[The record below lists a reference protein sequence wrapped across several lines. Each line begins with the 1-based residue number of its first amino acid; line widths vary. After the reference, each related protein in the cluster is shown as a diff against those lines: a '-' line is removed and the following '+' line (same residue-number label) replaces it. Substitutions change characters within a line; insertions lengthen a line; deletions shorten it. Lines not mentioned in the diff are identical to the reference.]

1 MKMYLI
7 HGKNSDKNS
16 YTLNNFLKV
25 TENID
30 VQFVEY
36 DSSLSFKEIYNIIDS
51 QLQGISEDDIIVG
64 HSLGGYYA
72 LIFSSKYNTKK
83 ILLNPSL
90 HPEGYPELN
99 SEVKSFNRAGLCL
112 TSSEDEVLKNNYEL
126 CKENLKY
133 IEVIDTKEKHR
144 ISDFSKYKKFIDEL
158 IGEYLW

>member
-7 HGKNSDKNS
+7 HGKNSNKNS

-30 VQFVEY
+30 VLFVEY

-51 QLQGISEDDIIVG
+51 QLQDISEDDIIVG
-64 HSLGGYYA
+64 HSLGGYFA

-83 ILLNPSL
+83 ILINPSL
-90 HPEGYPELN
+90 HQKGYPELR

-112 TSSEDEVLKNNYEL
+112 TSSEDEVLKNNYEI

-144 ISDFSKYKKFIDEL
+144 ISDFSRYQKLINEL

>member
-25 TENID
+25 TESID

-64 HSLGGYYA
+64 HSLGGYFA
-72 LIFSSKYNTKK
+72 LIFSSKYGTKK
-83 ILLNPSL
+83 ILINPSL
-90 HPEGYPELN
+90 HPKGYPELS

-158 IGEYLW
+158 IGEYSW

>member
-7 HGKNSDKNS
+7 HGKNSNKNS

-36 DSSLSFKEIYNIIDS
+36 DSSLSFKDIYNIIDS
-51 QLQGISEDDIIVG
+51 QLQDITEDDIIVG
-64 HSLGGYYA
+64 HSLGGYFA

-83 ILLNPSL
+83 ILINPSL
-90 HPEGYPELN
+90 HPKGYPELR

-112 TSSEDEVLKNNYEL
+112 TSSEDEVLKNNYEV
-126 CKENLKY
+126 CKKELKY
-133 IEVIDTKEKHR
+133 IQVIDTKEKHR
-144 ISDFSKYKKFIDEL
+144 ISDFSRYQKLINEL

>member
-16 YTLNNFLKV
+16 YTLNNFLRV
-25 TENID
+25 TEKID

-72 LIFSSKYNTKK
+72 LIFSSKYSTKK
-83 ILLNPSL
+83 ILINPSL
-90 HPEGYPELN
+90 HPKGYPELS

-112 TSSEDEVLKNNYEL
+112 TSSEDKVLENNYEV

>member
-7 HGKNSDKNS
+7 HGKNSNKNS

-36 DSSLSFKEIYNIIDS
+36 DSSLSFKDIYNIIDS
-51 QLQGISEDDIIVG
+51 QLQDISEDDIIVG
-64 HSLGGYYA
+64 HSLGGYFA

-83 ILLNPSL
+83 ILINPSL
-90 HPEGYPELN
+90 HPKGYPELR

-112 TSSEDEVLKNNYEL
+112 TSSEDEVLKNNYEV
-126 CKENLKY
+126 CKKELKY
-133 IEVIDTKEKHR
+133 IQVIDTKEKHR
-144 ISDFSKYKKFIDEL
+144 ISDFSRYQKLINEL

>member
-7 HGKNSDKNS
+7 HGKNSNKNS

-36 DSSLSFKEIYNIIDS
+36 DSSLSFKDIYNIIDS
-51 QLQGISEDDIIVG
+51 QLQDITEDDIIVG
-64 HSLGGYYA
+64 HSLGGYFA

-83 ILLNPSL
+83 ILIKRSL
-90 HPEGYPELN
+90 HPKGYPELR

-112 TSSEDEVLKNNYEL
+112 TSSEDEVLKNNYEV
-126 CKENLKY
+126 CKKELKF
-133 IEVIDTKEKHR
+133 IQVINTKEKHR
-144 ISDFSKYKKFIDEL
+144 ISDFSRYQKLINEL

>member
-7 HGKNSDKNS
+7 HGKNSNKNS

-36 DSSLSFKEIYNIIDS
+36 DSSLSFKDIYNIIDS
-51 QLQGISEDDIIVG
+51 QLQDITEDDIIVG
-64 HSLGGYYA
+64 HSLGGYFA

-83 ILLNPSL
+83 ILINPSL
-90 HPEGYPELN
+90 HPKGYPELR

-112 TSSEDEVLKNNYEL
+112 TSSEDEVLKNNYEV
-126 CKENLKY
+126 CKKELKY
-133 IEVIDTKEKHR
+133 IQVIDTKEKHR

>member
-1 MKMYLI
+1 MKIYLI

-25 TENID
+25 IHDID

-36 DSSLSFKEIYNIIDS
+36 DYSLSFKEIYDIIDS
-51 QLQGISEDDIIVG
+51 QLQGITEDDIIVG
-64 HSLGGYYA
+64 HSLGGYFA

-83 ILLNPSL
+83 ILINPSL
-90 HPEGYPELN
+90 HPKGYPELR

-112 TSSEDEVLKNNYEL
+112 TSSEDEVLKNNYEV
-126 CKENLKY
+126 CKKELKF
-133 IEVIDTKEKHR
+133 IQVIDTREKHR
-144 ISDFSKYKKFIDEL
+144 ISDFSKYEKVINEL

>member
-7 HGKNSDKNS
+7 HGKNSNKNS

-36 DSSLSFKEIYNIIDS
+36 DSSLSFKEIYDIIDS
-51 QLQGISEDDIIVG
+51 QLQDITEDDIIVG
-64 HSLGGYYA
+64 HSLGGYFA

-83 ILLNPSL
+83 ILINPSL
-90 HPEGYPELN
+90 HPKGYPELR

-112 TSSEDEVLKNNYEL
+112 TSSEDEVLENNYEV

>member
-7 HGKNSDKNS
+7 HGKNSNKNS

-36 DSSLSFKEIYNIIDS
+36 DSSLSFKDIYNIIDS
-51 QLQGISEDDIIVG
+51 QLQDITEDDIIVG
-64 HSLGGYYA
+64 HSLGGYFA

-83 ILLNPSL
+83 ILINPSL
-90 HPEGYPELN
+90 HPKGYSELR

-112 TSSEDEVLKNNYEL
+112 TSSEDEVLKNNYEV
-126 CKENLKY
+126 CKKELKY
-133 IEVIDTKEKHR
+133 IQAIDTKEKHR
-144 ISDFSKYKKFIDEL
+144 ISDFSKYKKVINEL
-158 IGEYLW
+158 IGEYLF

>member
-7 HGKNSDKNS
+7 HGKNSNKNS

-30 VQFVEY
+30 VQFIEY
-36 DSSLSFKEIYNIIDS
+36 DSSLSFKDIYNIIDS
-51 QLQGISEDDIIVG
+51 QLQDISEDDIIVG
-64 HSLGGYYA
+64 HSLGGYFA

-83 ILLNPSL
+83 ILINPSL
-90 HPEGYPELN
+90 HPKGYPELR

-112 TSSEDEVLKNNYEL
+112 TSSEDEVLKNNYEV
-126 CKENLKY
+126 CKKELKY
-133 IEVIDTKEKHR
+133 IQVIDTKEKHR

-158 IGEYLW
+158 IGEYLF

>member
-7 HGKNSDKNS
+7 HGKNSNKNS

-36 DSSLSFKEIYNIIDS
+36 DSSLSFKDIYNIIDS
-51 QLQGISEDDIIVG
+51 QLQDITEDDIIVG
-64 HSLGGYYA
+64 HSLGGYFA

-83 ILLNPSL
+83 ILINPSL
-90 HPEGYPELN
+90 HPEGYSELR

-112 TSSEDEVLKNNYEL
+112 TSSEDEVLKNNYEV
-126 CKENLKY
+126 CKKELKY
-133 IEVIDTKEKHR
+133 IQVIDTKEKHR
-144 ISDFSKYKKFIDEL
+144 ISDFSRYQKLINEL
-158 IGEYLW
+158 LGEYLW

>member
-25 TENID
+25 TPNID
-30 VQFVEY
+30 VQFIEY
-36 DSSLSFKEIYNIIDS
+36 DSSLSFKEIYDIIDA
-51 QLQGISEDDIIVG
+51 QLQGITEDDIIVG
-64 HSLGGYYA
+64 HSLGGYFA

-83 ILLNPSL
+83 ILINPSL
-90 HPEGYPELN
+90 HPKGYPDLS

-112 TSSEDEVLKNNYEL
+112 TSSEDEVLKNNYEV
-126 CKENLKY
+126 CKKELKF
-133 IEVIDTKEKHR
+133 IQVINTKEKHR
-144 ISDFSKYKKFIDEL
+144 MSDFSKYEKVINEL

>member
-7 HGKNSDKNS
+7 HGKNSNKNS

-36 DSSLSFKEIYNIIDS
+36 DSSLSFKDIYNIIDS
-51 QLQGISEDDIIVG
+51 QLQDITEDDIIVG
-64 HSLGGYYA
+64 HSLGGYFA

-83 ILLNPSL
+83 ILINPSL
-90 HPEGYPELN
+90 HPEGYPELR

-112 TSSEDEVLKNNYEL
+112 TSSEDEVLKNNYEV
-126 CKENLKY
+126 CKKELKY
-133 IEVIDTKEKHR
+133 IQVIDTKEKHR
-144 ISDFSKYKKFIDEL
+144 ISDFSKYEKFIDEL

>member
-7 HGKNSDKNS
+7 HGKNSNKNS

-36 DSSLSFKEIYNIIDS
+36 DSSLSFKDIYNIIDS
-51 QLQGISEDDIIVG
+51 QLQDITEDDIIVG
-64 HSLGGYYA
+64 HSLGGYFA

-83 ILLNPSL
+83 ILINPSL
-90 HPEGYPELN
+90 HPKGYPELR

-112 TSSEDEVLKNNYEL
+112 TSSEDEVLKNNYEV
-126 CKENLKY
+126 CKKELKF
-133 IEVIDTKEKHR
+133 IQVINTKEKHR
-144 ISDFSKYKKFIDEL
+144 ISDFSRYQKLINEL

>member
-7 HGKNSDKNS
+7 HGKNSNKNS

-25 TENID
+25 TPNID
-30 VQFVEY
+30 VQFIEY
-36 DSSLSFKEIYNIIDS
+36 DSSLSFKEIYDIIDS
-51 QLQGISEDDIIVG
+51 QLQDITEDDIIVG
-64 HSLGGYYA
+64 HSLGGYFA

-83 ILLNPSL
+83 ILINPSL
-90 HPEGYPELN
+90 HPKGYPELR

-112 TSSEDEVLKNNYEL
+112 TSSEDEVLENNYEV

>member
-7 HGKNSDKNS
+7 HGKNSNKNS

-36 DSSLSFKEIYNIIDS
+36 DSSLSFKDIYNIIDS
-51 QLQGISEDDIIVG
+51 QLQDITEDDIIVG
-64 HSLGGYYA
+64 HSLGGYFA

-83 ILLNPSL
+83 ILINPSL
-90 HPEGYPELN
+90 HPKGYPELR

-112 TSSEDEVLKNNYEL
+112 TSSEDEVLKNNYEV
-126 CKENLKY
+126 CKKELKY
-133 IEVIDTKEKHR
+133 IQVIDTKEKHR
-144 ISDFSKYKKFIDEL
+144 ISDFSKYEKFIDEL

>member
-7 HGKNSDKNS
+7 HGKNSNKNS

-30 VQFVEY
+30 VQFIEY
-36 DSSLSFKEIYNIIDS
+36 DSSLSFKDIYNIIDS
-51 QLQGISEDDIIVG
+51 QLQDITEDDIIVG
-64 HSLGGYYA
+64 HSLGGYFA

-83 ILLNPSL
+83 ILINPSL
-90 HPEGYPELN
+90 HPKGYPELR

-112 TSSEDEVLKNNYEL
+112 TSSEDEVLKNNYEV
-126 CKENLKY
+126 CKKELKY
-133 IEVIDTKEKHR
+133 IQVIDTKEKHR

-158 IGEYLW
+158 IGEYLF

>member
-7 HGKNSDKNS
+7 HGKNSNKNS

-25 TENID
+25 TPNID
-30 VQFVEY
+30 VQFIEY
-36 DSSLSFKEIYNIIDS
+36 DSSLSFKEIYHIIDS

-83 ILLNPSL
+83 ILINPSL
-90 HPEGYPELN
+90 HPKGYPELR

-112 TSSEDEVLKNNYEL
+112 TSSEDEVLENNYEV

-144 ISDFSKYKKFIDEL
+144 ISDFSRYQKLINEL
-158 IGEYLW
+158 LGEYLW

>member
-1 MKMYLI
+1 MKIYLI

-25 TENID
+25 TPNID
-30 VQFVEY
+30 VQFIEY

-51 QLQGISEDDIIVG
+51 QLQGISEDDIILG
-64 HSLGGYYA
+64 HSLGGYFA

-83 ILLNPSL
+83 ILINPSL
-90 HPEGYPELN
+90 HPKGYPELR

-112 TSSEDEVLKNNYEL
+112 TSSEDEVLENNYEV
-126 CKENLKY
+126 CKKELKF
-133 IEVIDTKEKHR
+133 IQVIDTKEKHR

-158 IGEYLW
+158 IGEYLF

>member
-1 MKMYLI
+1 MKIYLI

-25 TENID
+25 TPNID
-30 VQFVEY
+30 VQFIEY

-51 QLQGISEDDIIVG
+51 QLQRISEDDIIVG

-83 ILLNPSL
+83 ILINPSL
-90 HPEGYPELN
+90 HPKGYPELR

-112 TSSEDEVLKNNYEL
+112 TSSEDEVLKNNYEV
-126 CKENLKY
+126 CKKELKF
-133 IEVIDTKEKHR
+133 IQVIDTKEKHR

-158 IGEYLW
+158 IGEYLF

>member
-7 HGKNSDKNS
+7 HGKNSNKNS

-36 DSSLSFKEIYNIIDS
+36 DSSLSFKEIYDIIDS

-64 HSLGGYYA
+64 HSLGGYFA

-83 ILLNPSL
+83 ILINPSL
-90 HPEGYPELN
+90 HPKGYPELR

-112 TSSEDEVLKNNYEL
+112 TSSEDEVLENNYEV

>member
-7 HGKNSDKNS
+7 HGKNSNKNS

-36 DSSLSFKEIYNIIDS
+36 DSSLSFKDIYNIIDS
-51 QLQGISEDDIIVG
+51 QLQDITEDDIIVG
-64 HSLGGYYA
+64 HSLGGYFA

-83 ILLNPSL
+83 ILINPSL
-90 HPEGYPELN
+90 HPEGYPELS

-112 TSSEDEVLKNNYEL
+112 TSSEDEVLKNNYEV
-126 CKENLKY
+126 CKKELKY
-133 IEVIDTKEKHR
+133 IQVIDTKEKHR

>member
-7 HGKNSDKNS
+7 HGKNSNKNS

-30 VQFVEY
+30 FQFVEY

-83 ILLNPSL
+83 ILINPSL
-90 HPEGYPELN
+90 HPGEYPELS
-99 SEVKSFNRAGLCL
+99 SEIKSFNRAGLCL

>member
-7 HGKNSDKNS
+7 HGKNSNKNS

-25 TENID
+25 TPNID
-30 VQFVEY
+30 VQFIEY
-36 DSSLSFKEIYNIIDS
+36 DSSLSFKEIYHIIDS

-83 ILLNPSL
+83 ILINPSL
-90 HPEGYPELN
+90 HPKGYPELR

-112 TSSEDEVLKNNYEL
+112 TSSEDEVLENNYEV

-144 ISDFSKYKKFIDEL
+144 ISDFSKYEKFIDEL